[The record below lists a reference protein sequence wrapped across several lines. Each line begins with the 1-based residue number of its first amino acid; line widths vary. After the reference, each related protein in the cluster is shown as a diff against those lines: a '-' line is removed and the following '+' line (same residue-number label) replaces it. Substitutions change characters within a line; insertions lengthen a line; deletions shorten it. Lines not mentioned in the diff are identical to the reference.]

1 MKKRLLSLLI
11 VVLMLAAVGCTATTT
26 TPTTAPAGTT
36 APGAT
41 TAAPTTAATTAV
53 PKKVVLRIGWWGSQV
68 RHDATLAVLDRY
80 TLKTGVTFEPEF
92 FSMVDYLTKL
102 NTLIAAKDA
111 FDLMQMGGNF
121 PTYQDNIEYLNDYIK
136 RGVIDVTD
144 ITPAFLGITT
154 FEGNVI
160 GLSSGTNTIGLAYDP
175 AIFKKANVA
184 VPTDNWTWAE
194 YEKAAID
201 ITKATGVMGSSQLG
215 GEFDALTSWIQQ
227 YGGTESFFLPP
238 KRLALNYTGDDKVA
252 EFFNMKLRM
261 TKAGAYPTPA
271 QMAEIKDIQGDPL
284 VSGKA
289 AMTRISSNQF
299 VAITDAA
306 KRPLALVAPPRRT
319 ATGPLAMS
327 IISSQ
332 MFCVYK
338 YSDFKEE
345 SAKWISYWVND
356 IEANLILKGE
366 RGVPIAAKVRAALS
380 IGMSDAQKAIYR
392 LLDVIGKEAS
402 LEIVLNS
409 PVQIEIE
416 DAYKRLSEQVIFEK
430 LTPLAAA
437 VELRKQATEILSRV
451 KP

>member
-36 APGAT
+36 A
-41 TAAPTTAATTAV
+41 APTTAATTTAV

-92 FSMVDYLTKL
+92 FSMADYLTKL

-306 KRPLALVAPPRRT
+306 KRPLALVAPAHGHRPSGDVDHLLADVLRVQVLRLQGRKRQVDQLLGQRYRGQPDPQGRARRPDCRKSPR
-319 ATGPLAMS
+319 GPEHRHVRRAE
-327 IISSQ
+327 
-332 MFCVYK
+332 
-338 YSDFKEE
+338 SDLPPAGCDRQGSLSRDRAELPGPGR
-345 SAKWISYWVND
+345 D
-356 IEANLILKGE
+356 
-366 RGVPIAAKVRAALS
+366 RGCLQTPVRAGDL
-380 IGMSDAQKAIYR
+380 
-392 LLDVIGKEAS
+392 
-402 LEIVLNS
+402 
-409 PVQIEIE
+409 
-416 DAYKRLSEQVIFEK
+416 
-430 LTPLAAA
+430 
-437 VELRKQATEILSRV
+437 
-451 KP
+451 